1 MAAQYLLPC
10 ECGKTTP
17 IDTSQAGSSVTCV
30 CGNHL
35 EVPSLRAIRELTPQ
49 VQATDA
55 GKYQWN
61 QTAGLTF
68 ASGLVIALIG
78 GGAAVL
84 MHLNVVEFAKFK
96 PPPEE
101 VVTAWIEA
109 PDIDNAPA
117 EEILDMW
124 NTAKSVGLGEYEMSD
139 FVLSRI
145 VIKQR
150 TMYRNMGLI
159 VVACGLAF
167 AASSIFLRRK
177 AA

>member
-10 ECGKTTP
+10 QCGKTTP
-17 IDTSQAGSSVTCV
+17 IDTSQAGGSVTCV
-30 CGNHL
+30 CGNQV

-55 GKYQWN
+55 GTYQWN

-78 GGAAVL
+78 GAAALL
-84 MHLNVVEFAKFK
+84 MHLNIMEYAKFK
-96 PPPEE
+96 PAPKEAI
-101 VVTAWIEA
+101 TAWIEA

-117 EEILDMW
+117 EEMLDMW
-124 NTAKSVGLGEYEMSD
+124 NMAKSVGLGDYQMSEYIMA
-139 FVLSRI
+139 RNA
-145 VIKQR
+145 IKQA
-150 TMYRNMGLI
+150 TMYRNIGLI
-159 VVACGLAF
+159 VVACGLVF
-167 AASSIFLRRK
+167 AGTSIFLRRK